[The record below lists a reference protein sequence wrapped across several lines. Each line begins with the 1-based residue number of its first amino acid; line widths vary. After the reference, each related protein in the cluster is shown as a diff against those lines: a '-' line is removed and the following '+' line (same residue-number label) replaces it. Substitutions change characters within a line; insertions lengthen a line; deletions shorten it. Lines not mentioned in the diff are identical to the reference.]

1 MTTQHEQRSEDR
13 PLDRV
18 PTMPT
23 TGAAQSTR
31 TRAAGITAFGEPVAA
46 LEVSVPD
53 AGPGQLRIRVT
64 AAGAGLWDVEEAT
77 GTVDVPLPKALGWQG
92 SGIVEEV
99 GPDTPDF
106 SPGDAVV
113 AYMPFAGFYAERVTV
128 PATMAVSAPTSI
140 PLDEAGG
147 LLIGAATAYQALV
160 DVAEL
165 RAGQTVLVTAAAGG
179 TGAFAVELAKHL
191 GAHVLATA
199 SPSNH
204 SFLRRL
210 GADEVLDYHDP
221 DVLGRLRRVRSD
233 GIDVLLDNV
242 STDNFT
248 RYAPLVRRGGIA
260 LGTHEP
266 HPPAP
271 DGVTGGLIASW
282 ERPTSFA
289 RVVELVD
296 EGVLHIRVRE
306 RVPLDEA
313 ERAHDLLRTHHGRG
327 AVLIVP

>member
-13 PLDRV
+13 PLERV
-18 PTMPT
+18 PTVPT
-23 TGAAQSTR
+23 TGAAPSTR
-31 TRAAGITAFGEPVAA
+31 TRAAGITAFGEPLAT
-46 LEVSVPD
+46 LEVPVPD
-53 AGPGQLRIRVT
+53 AGPGQIQIRVT

-77 GTVDVPLPKALGWQG
+77 GKVDVPLPKALGWQG
-92 SGIVEEV
+92 SGIVEQV

-113 AYMPFAGFYAERVTV
+113 AYLPLAGFYAERVTV
-128 PATMAVSAPTSI
+128 PATMAVPAPTSI
-140 PLDEAGG
+140 PLADAGG

-165 RAGQTVLVTAAAGG
+165 RAGQTVLVTAGAGG

-191 GAHVLATA
+191 GAYVLATA
-199 SPSNH
+199 GPSNH
-204 SFLRRL
+204 PFLRAL
-210 GADEVLDYHDP
+210 GADEVLDYDDP
-221 DVLGRLRRVRSD
+221 DVLDRLRRLQPD

-242 STDNFT
+242 SSDNFT
-248 RYAPLVRRGGIA
+248 RYAPLVRRGGVA

-271 DGVTGGLIASW
+271 DGVTGALVASW

-296 EGVLHIRVRE
+296 EGVLHVRVRE

-313 ERAHDLLRTHHGRG
+313 ERAHDVLRTHHGRG

>member
-23 TGAAQSTR
+23 TGAARSTR
-31 TRAAGITAFGEPVAA
+31 TRAAGITAFGEPLAT
-46 LEVSVPD
+46 LEVPVPD
-53 AGPGQLRIRVT
+53 AGPGQIQIRVT

-77 GTVDVPLPKALGWQG
+77 GMVDVPLPKALGWQG
-92 SGIVEEV
+92 SGIVEQV
-99 GPDTPDF
+99 GPDTPDL

-113 AYMPFAGFYAERVTV
+113 AYMPMAGFYAERVTV
-128 PATMAVSAPTSI
+128 PATMAVPAPTSI
-140 PLDEAGG
+140 PLAEAGG

-204 SFLRRL
+204 PFLRAL

-221 DVLGRLRRVRSD
+221 DVLDRLRRLQPD

-242 STDNFT
+242 SSDNFT
-248 RYAPLVRRGGIA
+248 RYAPLVRSGGVA

-271 DGVTGGLIASW
+271 DGVTGALIASW

-296 EGVLHIRVRE
+296 EGVLHVRVRE

-313 ERAHDLLRTHHGRG
+313 ERAHDVLRTHHGRG